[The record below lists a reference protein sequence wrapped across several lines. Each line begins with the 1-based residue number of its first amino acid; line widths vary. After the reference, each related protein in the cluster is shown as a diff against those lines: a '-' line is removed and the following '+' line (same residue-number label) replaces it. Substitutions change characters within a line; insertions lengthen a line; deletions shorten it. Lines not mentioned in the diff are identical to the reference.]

1 MVPELYENMDTF
13 RITGGEPLLSK
24 DTFKVLDEIITT
36 DSPNKNLKLS
46 INSNL
51 CVDDKLIDKFIL
63 KAKVII
69 QEKRVKE
76 FILYT
81 SVDTAEE
88 QAEFIR
94 FGLNYKTLF
103 SNIDKIL
110 TELPELTIVVMSTFN
125 IFSPFN
131 YEKLVRKIF
140 DYKKKHFN
148 GNDIG
153 ILL

>member
-1 MVPELYENMDTF
+1 MDTF

-63 KAKVII
+63 KAKAII

-81 SVDTAEE
+81 SVDT
-88 QAEFIR
+88 
-94 FGLNYKTLF
+94 
-103 SNIDKIL
+103 
-110 TELPELTIVVMSTFN
+110 
-125 IFSPFN
+125 
-131 YEKLVRKIF
+131 
-140 DYKKKHFN
+140 
-148 GNDIG
+148 
-153 ILL
+153 